1 MNSPLA
7 HTVTTPEPT
16 PRSPE
21 VLDART
27 GWEPAVVSVR
37 ELMTSSEVA
46 AVLRVSQATL
56 CRWRQTGTGPRVLW
70 LSARVPRYLWRD
82 VEDWMER
89 SRS

>member
-46 AVLRVSQATL
+46 AVLRVSQAT
-56 CRWRQTGTGPRVLW
+56 GTGPRVLW